1 MKNKSALVAS
11 LLFCAGGLQSA
22 VAHDVGFYIG
32 GFVLQSSK
40 DAARGEY
47 EALNSA
53 VQDFS
58 IFTVGEQRNSFDE
71 TDIGFAVS
79 GGYRFTRYIAIEG
92 GFTQF
97 GQITFASR
105 ATGNYPLEPGTL
117 ATNIET
123 ETSGFTL
130 SVLGAWPVTRN
141 WDVFARAGALLADN
155 ELKVVVVAKGN
166 QFVPP
171 LGPGFSET
179 GSKSSTNYFGSL
191 GISRRVLEIYA
202 VRLEYQRVFDAGVD
216 FTGGKSDLDAILL
229 GLVVTF

>member
-11 LLFCAGGLQSA
+11 VLFCLGGIESA
-22 VAHDVGFYIG
+22 AAHDVGFYIG

-40 DAARGEY
+40 DAPRGEF

-71 TDIGFAVS
+71 SDIGFAIS

-97 GQITFASR
+97 GQVTFKSR
-105 ATGNYPLEPGTL
+105 ATGNFPLEPGTL
-117 ATNIET
+117 ATNIES

-141 WDVFARAGALLADN
+141 WELFARAGALMANN
-155 ELKVVVVAKGN
+155 ELKLVVVAEGN

-171 LGPGFSET
+171 LGPGFSES
-179 GSKSSTNYFGSL
+179 GSKSSTNYFASL

-202 VRLEYQRVFDAGVD
+202 VRLEYQRVFDAGVEL
-216 FTGGKSDLDAILL
+216 TGGESDLDAIVL